1 MAKRYYLAYGSNL
14 NMEQMKHRC
23 PTAKP
28 IGTAIIENNVLTF
41 RGSGSGYYLT
51 IEPKIGSKVPVGVW
65 EVTAADEAALDRYE
79 GYPRFYFKTD
89 ITLDVTPLEG
99 DQSPAGRKTTRKKAF
114 YYFMNEDCGLGLPS
128 DLYVETCLQGYK
140 DFGFDKRILKR
151 TLVRVRRV
159 LDERKRKFHG

>member
-14 NMEQMKHRC
+14 NMAQMRLRC

-28 IGTAIIENNVLTF
+28 VGTAVIENNVLTF

-51 IEPKIGSKVPVGVW
+51 IEPKIGGKVPVGVW

-79 GYPRFYFKTD
+79 GYPRFYFKSE
-89 ITLDVTPLEG
+89 ITLDVTPFNGETA
-99 DQSPAGRKTTRKKAF
+99 QPTKAF
-114 YYFMNEDCGLGLPS
+114 YYFMCESELGLPS
-128 DLYVETCLQGYK
+128 DFYFQTCLDGYK

-151 TLVRVRRV
+151 TLDRVRRV
-159 LDERKRKFHG
+159 LDERKHKRQG

>member
-65 EVTAADEAALDRYE
+65 EVTAADEAVWTATR
-79 GYPRFYFKTD
+79 GIRGF
-89 ITLDVTPLEG
+89 TLRP
-99 DQSPAGRKTTRKKAF
+99 
-114 YYFMNEDCGLGLPS
+114 
-128 DLYVETCLQGYK
+128 
-140 DFGFDKRILKR
+140 
-151 TLVRVRRV
+151 TLR
-159 LDERKRKFHG
+159 LT